1 MHAGGSFRRGVA
13 CRRAAVVR
21 TVGADSSSHAGG
33 RREIGRLAP
42 FIPPSALSLVPR
54 QPCAK
59 LRDLCM
65 PPCRQRAFR
74 RSPNLLSGAMTR
86 LVIVVEKASDW
97 GSYYPSV
104 DVMSAM
110 DYLREPVGSDDE
122 RTHVINL
129 CRSYKYLGTGYYVS
143 LLAEARGHK
152 VMPSVRTVNDLRRR
166 SLYGVDIEDLNT
178 KLTHFLPAGGRDTTD
193 FGILVYF
200 GETAYPA
207 LQDLARQVFESFP
220 CPLLR
225 IEFERD
231 RVWQVSAIKPVGLQT
246 LDDAQ
251 EDAFAEELDRFSKKL
266 WRKPRARKL
275 YRYDVA
281 MLVDPAEQMPPSNKK
296 ALKAFVAAG
305 KELGIEVD
313 PIGKNDYQRLAEYD
327 GLFIRETTASDNHT
341 YRFSHRAEKEGM
353 VVIDD
358 PTSILRC
365 TNKIFLND
373 LMVSRKLAVPR
384 TEILYRDDSK
394 GMKEVIAKLGF
405 PLVLK
410 IPDGSF
416 SRGVVK
422 VENEEALAQAASGLF
437 QHSALLLAQEYV
449 YTEFD
454 WRIGVLNHEP
464 LYACKYYMSRG
475 HWQIYNHGAKGTAK
489 SGGFETIAVSDA
501 PAEVIKLALKA
512 TQPIGD
518 GLYGVDLKRVGNK
531 PVVIEVNDN
540 PSIDAGVEDAHL
552 GDELYL
558 RIMQEFLRR
567 MERKRQGVAG

>member
-1 MHAGGSFRRGVA
+1 
-13 CRRAAVVR
+13 
-21 TVGADSSSHAGG
+21 
-33 RREIGRLAP
+33 
-42 FIPPSALSLVPR
+42 
-54 QPCAK
+54 
-59 LRDLCM
+59 
-65 PPCRQRAFR
+65 
-74 RSPNLLSGAMTR
+74 MTR

-97 GSYYPSV
+97 SSYYPSV
-104 DVMSAM
+104 DVVTAM
-110 DYLREPVGSDDE
+110 EYLREPVGVDDE

-143 LLAEARGHK
+143 LLAEARGHR

-166 SLYGVDIEDLNT
+166 SLYGLDIEDLST

-200 GETAYPA
+200 GQTAYPA
-207 LQDLARQVFESFP
+207 LQDLARQVFEMFP

-231 RVWQVSAIKPVGLQT
+231 RVWQVSAIKPVGLHT
-246 LDDAQ
+246 LVDQQ

-266 WRKPRARKL
+266 WRKPKARKQF
-275 YRYDVA
+275 RYDIA
-281 MLVDPAEQMPPSNKK
+281 MLVDPAETMPPSNKK
-296 ALKAFVAAG
+296 ALKSFINAG

-341 YRFSHRAEKEGM
+341 YRFAHRAEKEGM
-353 VVIDD
+353 VVMDD

-384 TEILYRDDSK
+384 TEILYRDDTK
-394 GMKEVIAKLGF
+394 GMKEVATRLGF

-422 VENEEALAQAASGLF
+422 VDSEEALGKATGELF
-437 QHSALLLAQEYV
+437 QHSALLLAQEFV

-454 WRIGVLNHEP
+454 WRIGVLNNEA

-475 HWQIYNHGAKGTAK
+475 HWQIYNHGAKGTDK
-489 SGGFETIAVSDA
+489 SGGFETIPVKDA
-501 PAEVIKLALKA
+501 PADVVKLALKA
-512 TQPIGD
+512 TQAIGN
-518 GLYGVDLKRVGNK
+518 GLYGVDLKRVGDR

-552 GDELYL
+552 GEELYL
-558 RIMQEFLRR
+558 RVMREFLRR
-567 MERKRQGVAG
+567 MENKRSGIAD

>member
-1 MHAGGSFRRGVA
+1 
-13 CRRAAVVR
+13 
-21 TVGADSSSHAGG
+21 
-33 RREIGRLAP
+33 
-42 FIPPSALSLVPR
+42 
-54 QPCAK
+54 
-59 LRDLCM
+59 
-65 PPCRQRAFR
+65 
-74 RSPNLLSGAMTR
+74 MTR

-97 GSYYPSV
+97 SSYYPSV

-110 DYLREPVGSDDE
+110 DYLRQPVAGDE
-122 RTHVINL
+122 RTHVLNL

-166 SLYGVDIEDLNT
+166 SLYGLDIEDLNAQ
-178 KLTHFLPAGGRDTTD
+178 LTHFLPAGGRDTTD

-200 GETAYPA
+200 GVTAYPA
-207 LQDLARQVFESFP
+207 LQDLAREVFEMFP

-231 RVWQVSAIKPVGLQT
+231 RVWQVSAVKPVGLHS

-251 EDAFAEELDRFSKKL
+251 EDAFAEELDRFSRKL
-266 WRKPRARKL
+266 WRKPRARPQF
-275 YRYDVA
+275 RYDLA
-281 MLVDPAEQMPPSNKK
+281 MLVDPDEKMPPSNKK
-296 ALKAFVAAG
+296 ALKAFISAG

-341 YRFSHRAEKEGM
+341 YRFAHRAEKEGM

-394 GMKEVIAKLGF
+394 GTKEVVAKLGF

-422 VENEEALAQAASGLF
+422 VEDEAALAAAASGLF

-454 WRIGVLNHEP
+454 WRIGVLNREP

-489 SGGFETIAVSDA
+489 SGGFETIAVKDA

-512 TQPIGD
+512 THWIGD
-518 GLYGVDLKRVGNK
+518 GLYGVDLKQVGSK

-540 PSIDAGVEDAHL
+540 PSIDAGVEDAYL
-552 GDELYL
+552 GDELYR
-558 RIMQEFLRR
+558 RIMGEFLRR
-567 MERKRQGVAG
+567 MERKRQGAA